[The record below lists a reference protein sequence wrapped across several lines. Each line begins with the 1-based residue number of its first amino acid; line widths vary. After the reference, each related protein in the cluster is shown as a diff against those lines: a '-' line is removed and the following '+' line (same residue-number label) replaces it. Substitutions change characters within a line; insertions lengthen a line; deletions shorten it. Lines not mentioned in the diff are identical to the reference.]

1 MYNLWWNVS
10 NSCRLSRTQ
19 AYSLQGKLSIKH
31 LPYFKLNRETNQ
43 CIKLQVLSGKTCMQC
58 KGSIT
63 TEEQF
68 FSHIQQHSSPQNGT
82 NNNNSSQNS
91 LVLPTFCV
99 ICRQTLSSEMEARM
113 HARFH
118 LHQSAD
124 LVPCS
129 VCFHMSERQDL
140 IAGICKDCYQRHGK
154 SSPFRCPECHMK
166 FDNGTAIEIHLA
178 TVHRKSYQCI
188 KCQVRYP
195 YFRISTYFHW
205 RFRVAR

>member
-1 MYNLWWNVS
+1 
-10 NSCRLSRTQ
+10 
-19 AYSLQGKLSIKH
+19 
-31 LPYFKLNRETNQ
+31 
-43 CIKLQVLSGKTCMQC
+43 MQC

-68 FSHIQQHSSPQNGT
+68 YSHIQQHSSAQGGT
-82 NNNNSSQNS
+82 ANNVSQNQ
-91 LVLPTFCV
+91 LILPTVCV
-99 ICRQTLSSEMEARM
+99 ICRQTLVSEMEAQM

-129 VCFHMSERQDL
+129 VCFQMSERQDL
-140 IAGICKDCYQRHGK
+140 IAGICKECFQRHGK

-178 TVHRKSYQCI
+178 TVHRKNYQCV
-188 KCQVRYP
+188 KCQV
-195 YFRISTYFHW
+195 
-205 RFRVAR
+205 